1 MAFSLRLLEGTYVLG
16 CCVAL
21 AHGPPAWVGLG
32 VSWGL
37 GSVVCLMNPW
47 EEGSDI
53 PLPVQTGT
61 LTLN

>member
-1 MAFSLRLLEGTYVLG
+1 MAFSLMLLEGTYVLG

-21 AHGPPAWVGLG
+21 ALGPLAWAGLRG
-32 VSWGL
+32 TSGL
-37 GSVVCLMNPW
+37 GSVVCLLNPW
-47 EEGSDI
+47 EEGSDL

>member
-21 AHGPPAWVGLG
+21 AHGPPTWAGLRG
-32 VSWGL
+32 SSGP
-37 GSVVCLMNPW
+37 GSVYLMNPW
-47 EEGSDI
+47 EEGVRPTSAD
-53 PLPVQTGT
+53 TDWD